1 MCRLGVLR
9 LSARLRII
17 RPLNMPAKDERIAQ
31 NGVERGAGAVSSF
44 TEDAYE

>member
-1 MCRLGVLR
+1 MSSWRLETIREAEDNPPVKY
-9 LSARLRII
+9 ARQGR
-17 RPLNMPAKDERIAQ
+17 ERIAQ